1 MNKVA
6 MGLVFL
12 ALAVWGGVSWWWF
25 LWDVIK
31 GVAVLALFAAGML
44 LVGLGVKD
52 IGGTAPAKPSA
63 Q

>member
-12 ALAVWGGVSWWWF
+12 ALF
-25 LWDVIK
+25 
-31 GVAVLALFAAGML
+31 VAGLL

-52 IGGTAPAKPSA
+52 IGGPASAKPSA
-63 Q
+63 P

>member
-12 ALAVWGGVSWWWF
+12 ALAIWGGVSWWWF
-25 LWDVIK
+25 LWDVLK
-31 GVAVLALFAAGML
+31 GVLVLGLFASGL
-44 LVGLGVKD
+44 ILVGLGVKD
-52 IGGTAPAKPSA
+52 IGGSAAKPSA